1 MGARHVG
8 ESVDNSRLEGLLGVV
23 GSAVDYPLT
32 TNCRSAD
39 SPFDLV

>member
-8 ESVDNSRLEGLLGVV
+8 ESGDDGHLEGLLGVV